1 MKDDYEIL
9 KLRVL
14 LCFLKN
20 DDDTCTVG
28 GISKTLSVMKQRV
41 SRVLMD
47 LEKEGWVDRSDT
59 RHPFLTREGQKQAK
73 EYSDRILISLNHLLF
88 EGVSL
93 EKAQQDAYHWA
104 LYNTDETMKV
114 IKSAEARYRAK
125 YELRDRKEFNGS
137 VLCKQLGDGVYP
149 FNFVLYREHIKNGSN
164 LSMANA
170 GFEHP
175 GHLVV
180 KGGVGKVQLHAINIV
195 ANSPVTKKEMTG
207 KVDQLRYFDHGSF
220 TPAEISGD
228 VITFPAEAITFVN
241 IGEDINQML
250 HGSVCL
256 RIRCSINPIHM
267 PESVSIFNIII

>member
-28 GISKTLSVMKQRV
+28 GIAKTLDVTKQRV

-47 LEKEGWVDRSDT
+47 LEKEGWMDRSNS
-59 RHPFLTREGQKQAK
+59 RHPFLTEEGQRVAK
-73 EYSDRILISLNHLLF
+73 AYSDRIVVSLDHLLF

-104 LYNTDETMKV
+104 LYNTDETMQV
-114 IKSAEARYRAK
+114 IKSAEARYRVK
-125 YELRDRKEFNGS
+125 YELRDKKEFTGS
-137 VLCKQLGDGVYP
+137 VLCKKLRDGVYP
-149 FNFVLYREHIKNGSN
+149 FNFVLYREHIKDGSN

-180 KGGVGKVQLHAINIV
+180 KGGVGKVQLHAINIH
-195 ANSPVTKKEMTG
+195 ANSPVTKKELTG

-220 TPAEISGD
+220 TAAEISGD
-228 VITFPAEAITFVN
+228 VITFPADALTFVN
-241 IGEDINQML
+241 IGKDINQVL

-256 RIRCSINPIHM
+256 RIRCSVNPIHM
-267 PESVSIFNIII
+267 PESVSIFNMIL